1 MAAYGSVPPIG
12 KQSKHSHMARTA
24 EIRKAGEM
32 MIETNQHYT
41 HANVPLKGEHLRQQ
55 ALMETMF
62 PGRLYYLPKIVP
74 GQEAFV
80 YDADEWQ
87 TYNGMDEYP
96 FYGREI
102 MKARR

>member
-24 EIRKAGEM
+24 
-32 MIETNQHYT
+32 
-41 HANVPLKGEHLRQQ
+41 
-55 ALMETMF
+55 
-62 PGRLYYLPKIVP
+62 
-74 GQEAFV
+74 AFV

-87 TYNGMDEYP
+87 TYNGMDGTVRKYSYFTGLHTIALEGRRGMDEYP